1 MLPPPGAPAAPP
13 PSGAPAPR
21 NGLRAALI
29 ALGAV
34 LVAAAVGFLLLVD
47 AVVFSRGDA
56 ATEELPPSE
65 RGAAPTTSVPE
76 VVDQLEP
83 DTEAA
88 RSGERFEELECVFS
102 GTSSLDPPLSSGNL
116 FGGGA
121 HRMALEPG
129 ARFECEDGTGRSS
142 GTVAL
147 DAAFESLNML
157 RGVAAGT
164 GSIAW
169 SELGPGHELPGRTAP
184 ESATVVEV
192 QLDYPVIVVWTTITT
207 GPYAGF
213 RGRLVLREWEQ
224 IYDDLGQITGVEFA
238 RTETTFA
245 PE

>member
-1 MLPPPGAPAAPP
+1 M
-13 PSGAPAPR
+13 
-21 NGLRAALI
+21 RAALI

-34 LVAAAVGFLLLVD
+34 LVACMIGAVMLFDGAFL
-47 AVVFSRGDA
+47 SRGDA

-65 RGAAPTTSVPE
+65 RGAAPTTSVPQVVEE
-76 VVDQLEP
+76 VER

-88 RSGERFEELECVFS
+88 RSGVRFEELECVFS
-102 GTSSLDPPLSSGNL
+102 GTSSLDPPLSSGSV

-129 ARFECEDGTGRSS
+129 ARFECEDGSGRSS

-147 DAAFESLNML
+147 DATFESLNLL

-169 SELGPGHELPGRTAP
+169 SELGPGRELPGQTAP
-184 ESATVVEV
+184 ESETVVEV

-224 IYDDLGQITGVEFA
+224 IHDDLGQITGVEFA